1 MFHSLK
7 RTLDVGLQWL
17 LIGLMILL
25 TVIVMLAV
33 GYRKLGASLVWYDEV
48 ASVLMAWI
56 TYYGAA
62 LAALRRQHI
71 GFDGVLL
78 RLPPPLRLVAIVVA
92 EVVVIA
98 FFALLAW
105 TGMKVLTVVG
115 DESLISLPWV
125 PVSVTQ
131 SVIPISA
138 ILFIVCELLS
148 IPEYARKVMAG
159 EAVGHGP
166 NEAHGTD
173 GTGA

>member
-1 MFHSLK
+1 MIQTLK

-17 LIGLMILL
+17 LIGLMVLL
-25 TVIVMLAV
+25 TVVVMIAV
-33 GYRKLGASLVWYDEV
+33 GYRKFGDSLVWYDEV

-78 RLPPPLRLVAIVVA
+78 RLPPRLRFAAVLVG

-105 TGMKVLTVVG
+105 TGMKVLAVVG

-138 ILFIVCELLS
+138 VLFIVCELLS
-148 IPEYARKVMAG
+148 LPDYLRKVMAG
-159 EAVGHGP
+159 ESGHGLG
-166 NEAHGTD
+166 EAHSTD
-173 GTGA
+173 ARGA

>member
-1 MFHSLK
+1 MIHPLK

-25 TVIVMLAV
+25 TVIVMVAV
-33 GYRKLGASLVWYDEV
+33 GYRKLGYSLVWYDEV

-78 RLPPPLRLVAIVVA
+78 RLPPTVRFIAVMIA
-92 EVVVIA
+92 EAVVVA

-105 TGMKVLTVVG
+105 AGIRVLSVIG
-115 DESLISLPWV
+115 DEGLISLPWV
-125 PVSVTQ
+125 PVTVTQ

-138 ILFIVCELLS
+138 VLFIICELLS
-148 IPEYARKVMAG
+148 LPDYLRKIMAG
-159 EAVGHGP
+159 EGGHGP
-166 NEAHGTD
+166 SEAHSTD
-173 GTGA
+173 GQGA

>member
-1 MFHSLK
+1 MIHSLK

-17 LIGLMILL
+17 LIGLMIAL
-25 TVIVMLAV
+25 TVIVMVAV
-33 GYRKLGASLVWYDEV
+33 AYRKFGYSLVWYDEV

-78 RLPPPLRLVAIVVA
+78 RLPLTARLVAVLA
-92 EVVVIA
+92 GEAVVIA

-105 TGMKVLTVVG
+105 AGIRVLSVIG
-115 DESLISLPWV
+115 DEALISLPWV
-125 PVSVTQ
+125 PVTVTQ

-138 ILFIVCELLS
+138 VLFIVCELLS
-148 IPEYARKVMAG
+148 LPEYLRKVMAG
-159 EAVGHGP
+159 EGGHGP
-166 NEAHGTD
+166 PEAHATGTRE
-173 GTGA
+173 A

>member
-1 MFHSLK
+1 MHTLK

-17 LIGLMILL
+17 LIALMIVL
-25 TVIVMLAV
+25 TVIVMVAV
-33 GYRKLGASLVWYDEV
+33 TYRKLGASLVWYDEV

-78 RLPPPLRLVAIVVA
+78 RLPPRARFVAVLIGEAVI
-92 EVVVIA
+92 IA

-105 TGMKVLTVVG
+105 TGVRVLQVVG

-138 ILFIVCELLS
+138 VLFILCELLS
-148 IPEYARKVMAG
+148 LPDYMKGVMAG
-159 EAVGHGP
+159 ESGGHGP
-166 NEAHGTD
+166 AEAHSTD
-173 GTGA
+173 VGGA